1 MFLRCLV
8 MFLHLYTY
16 AFESAQKAM
25 SCMIPIYQSG
35 VFSQNVDFI
44 TSNDASYQND
54 RHGFGTTKGHPF
66 TVLFE
71 EGFFLGEVFPI
82 LVDNFL

>member
-1 MFLRCLV
+1 MFLRYLV
-8 MFLHLYTY
+8 MFLHFDTY

-44 TSNDASYQND
+44 TSDDASYQND
-54 RHGFGTTKGHPF
+54 RHGFGTPKGHPF
-66 TVLFE
+66 SL
-71 EGFFLGEVFPI
+71 
-82 LVDNFL
+82 

>member
-1 MFLRCLV
+1 MVVVIDGGSQWQVEVVNFD
-8 MFLHLYTY
+8 TY

-44 TSNDASYQND
+44 RSDDGSYQNV
-54 RHGFGTTKGHPF
+54 RHGFGTPKGHAF
-66 TVLFE
+66 SL
-71 EGFFLGEVFPI
+71 
-82 LVDNFL
+82 